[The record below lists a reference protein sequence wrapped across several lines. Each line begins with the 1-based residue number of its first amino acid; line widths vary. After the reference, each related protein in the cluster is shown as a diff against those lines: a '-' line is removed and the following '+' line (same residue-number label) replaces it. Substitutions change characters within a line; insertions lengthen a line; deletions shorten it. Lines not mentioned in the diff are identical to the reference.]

1 MSTTH
6 PADSVSIESGW
17 KQALYDDFAKL
28 SFQQLKT
35 FLKEEAS
42 SGKFIYPPGK
52 LIFNAFNTTPFDSVK
67 VVILGQDPY
76 HGPGQ
81 AHGLSFS
88 VPEGVAIPPSLR
100 NMYQELQQDV
110 GLTIPAHGNLQKWA
124 EQGVLL
130 LNSMLTVEA
139 GQPGSHQGKGWEE
152 FTTAAMY
159 ALSQQK
165 SGVVFMLWGKYA
177 QEKGAIIDAN
187 RHLVLK
193 AAHPSPFSAYRGFMG
208 CGHFSQANAYLVS
221 QGKSPIDWQI

>member
-1 MSTTH
+1 MR
-6 PADSVSIESGW
+6 DS
-17 KQALYDDFAKL
+17 
-28 SFQQLKT
+28 
-35 FLKEEAS
+35 
-42 SGKFIYPPGK
+42 
-52 LIFNAFNTTPFDSVK
+52 
-67 VVILGQDPY
+67 IL
-76 HGPGQ
+76 
-81 AHGLSFS
+81 
-88 VPEGVAIPPSLR
+88 
-100 NMYQELQQDV
+100 
-110 GLTIPAHGNLQKWA
+110 NLQKWA